1 MAPSIPDRW
10 IPYKACGDIIEGTR
24 IICFKVPL
32 RRRVQAKFASKD
44 IWDIKAL
51 LKKIPKLRA
60 VIDLTNTA
68 RYYDAHELK
77 SAGILHTKILMPG
90 RIIPPE
96 DKVTQ
101 FMNAVDKSLKVD
113 KDSLVGVHCT
123 HGLNRTGYM
132 VCRYMRDRLGIPAK
146 EAIKRFETARGY
158 KIERENYIADLLGKP
173 PPPPDVGRDT
183 VVKPIFN
190 RNIHTSY
197 YFSPLNDY
205 NDEAEHQR
213 ESSKR
218 RFGNQSSYRN
228 DRNYNTN
235 RREEPSIK
243 RLKNNR
249 QSDSSSK
256 MSTYQYDY
264 TYDY

>member
-32 RRRVQAKFASKD
+32 RRIVQAKVAPKD
-44 IWDIKAL
+44 IWDIKTL

-68 RYYDAHELK
+68 RYYDARELK

-101 FMNAVDKSLKVD
+101 FMNAVDKSLKVGE
-113 KDSLVGVHCT
+113 DSLVGVHCT

-146 EAIKRFETARGY
+146 EAIKRFEAARGY

-183 VVKPIFN
+183 VVKPIFK
-190 RNIHTSY
+190 RNYHTYS
-197 YFSPLNDY
+197 SPLNDY
-205 NDEAEHQR
+205 DDVLEQR

-218 RFGNQSSYRN
+218 RFGNQSSYRSDN
-228 DRNYNTN
+228 NYYNN

-243 RLKNNR
+243 RFKGNR
-249 QSDSSSK
+249 KDSSSN